1 MSAHAAF
8 VRMLAARLA
17 ALVATVAAFAA
28 LGRLLT
34 PEAFGHFALAAAV
47 FALAQTI
54 SEFGLRHYLVRER
67 DLAPGTAGRA
77 VGLALALAAA
87 CAAILAALALALG
100 GGAMHPASAA
110 ALLVLAPALLFS
122 AVGAVA
128 EALLQRELDFRLI
141 AWVEVAR
148 AGMDGAVAVALAW
161 AGLGAVALAGG
172 VLASRAASA
181 VAVVALGGHVRALA
195 PRLGGWG
202 RFGGFGGRFVATDL
216 LPNAASLALNAT
228 LTAAQGAATLG
239 LYNRAQAIRAMLD
252 RTALSGIRPVVLP
265 VIARALASGWS
276 PAEIH
281 ARKVDHLCAICWPAF
296 AAIALLA
303 EPIVA
308 LLLGARWEGTVPAV
322 RILAATGLAV
332 PLTKMSLKFFV
343 ATDLLGVYLR
353 VSASQQVIQIALA
366 GAGALVSLEAFC
378 AGIALAAAIRALRLM
393 HIVRA
398 RFGSGR
404 PGYGAIAARGGAIT
418 AGALAGPMAI
428 LLWAPT
434 LGPAATLAT
443 ALPLAALG
451 WLAALALVRH
461 RLLVEIGTALRPLAA
476 RIGWAG
482 PQASARRS

>member
-8 VRMLAARLA
+8 ARMLAARLA
-17 ALVATVAAFAA
+17 TLVLTVAAFAA

-34 PEAFGHFALAAAV
+34 PEAFGRFALAAAV
-47 FALAQTI
+47 FALAQTV

-67 DLAPGTAGRA
+67 DLAPETAGRA
-77 VGLALALAAA
+77 VGLALVLAAA
-87 CAAILAALALALG
+87 CAAILAALALTLG
-100 GGAMHPASAA
+100 GGPMHPATAA

-122 AVGAVA
+122 AVGTVA
-128 EALLQRELDFRLI
+128 EALLQREMDFRLI
-141 AWVEVAR
+141 AWVEVGR

-161 AGLGAVALAGG
+161 AGLGAAALAGG

-181 VAVVALGGHVRALA
+181 VAVAALGGHARALA

-202 RFGGFGGRFVATDL
+202 RFGGFGWRFVATDL
-216 LPNAASLALNAT
+216 LPNAGGLALNAT

-265 VIARALASGWS
+265 VMARAMAAGWS
-276 PAEIH
+276 PADIH
-281 ARKVDHLCAICWPAF
+281 SRKVDYLCAVCWPAF
-296 AAIALLA
+296 AFIALLA
-303 EPIVA
+303 DPIVA
-308 LLLGARWEGTVPAV
+308 VLLGAQWEGAVPAV

-353 VSASQQVIQIALA
+353 VAASQQVIQIALA

-393 HIVRA
+393 GIVRA
-398 RFGSGR
+398 RFGPGR
-404 PGYGAIAARGGAIT
+404 PGYGAIAARGGAVT
-418 AGALAGPMAI
+418 AGALAGPAAI
-428 LLWAPT
+428 LLWAP
-434 LGPAATLAT
+434 GPAVALAA
-443 ALPLAALG
+443 ALPLAVLG
-451 WLAALALVRH
+451 WLAALALTRH
-461 RLLVEIGTALRPLAA
+461 RLLAEIGTALRPLAA
-476 RIGWAG
+476 RIGRARA
-482 PQASARRS
+482 QASARRS